1 AGTFHTPPC
10 GRMSYP
16 VLAPV
21 SRGYPRVWGRLPTC
35 YSPVRHSSTP
45 PQGQSFSVRLAC
57 VKHAAS
63 VRPEPGSNSPTMPE
77 FNPSKTNTHTTRHA
91 HSLHSKKPPT
101 LPNPTTGPES
111 IRATNTSQ
119 TNPLLSSQRTHRKS
133 SAIPAH
139 CSFSRGTLTT
149 LAAPFSASH
158 RGVIPRPG
166 HRNRPPQQPLTPA
179 TLEHHGK
186 IQFLKPHPENPTTR
200 WYFRKPPP
208 GPKLISSFRPAPRW
222 HKTIYT
228 PTEHRRTPPPT
239 KQQNTRS
246 TGVKPPVEASEPY
259 LVNSLR
265 SCPRSG
271 GS

>member
-1 AGTFHTPPC
+1 MRSPLTDSTTLANPISGHFRGVPLPNSRGKPETTPP
-10 GRMSYP
+10 P
-16 VLAPV
+16 
-21 SRGYPRVWGRLPTC
+21 
-35 YSPVRHSSTP
+35 
-45 PQGQSFSVRLAC
+45 
-57 VKHAAS
+57 AA
-63 VRPEPGSNSPTMPE
+63 ESNYQ
-77 FNPSKTNTHTTRHA
+77 HTTRSTPA
-91 HSLHSKKPPT
+91 PGGHSLFPWNANHFSSPVFG
-101 LPNPTTGPES
+101 L
-111 IRATNTSQ
+111 SQ
-119 TNPLLSSQRTHRKS
+119 GGHPH
-133 SAIPAH
+133 
-139 CSFSRGTLTT
+139 
-149 LAAPFSASH
+149 
-158 RGVIPRPG
+158 PG

-186 IQFLKPHPENPTTR
+186 IEFVKTNPENPTTR
-200 WYFRKPPP
+200 WYFREPPP